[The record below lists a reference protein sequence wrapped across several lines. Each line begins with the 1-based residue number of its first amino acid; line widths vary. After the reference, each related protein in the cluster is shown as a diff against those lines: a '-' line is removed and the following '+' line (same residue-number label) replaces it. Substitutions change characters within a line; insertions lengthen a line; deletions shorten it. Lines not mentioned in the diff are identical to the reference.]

1 MKFVKILLK
10 AVLWIVVVVVVAL
23 LVSPLWVGPVG
34 RLVAN
39 AVVPGKVQAD
49 FHLGHL
55 SVNPYTARFELGD
68 MQLANPKGYSEK
80 YAVTVGEIVL
90 DAKTTTLFSDVI
102 HVEEIKVKDVF
113 VSLVSGGQYDV
124 NNFEQIQ
131 YNLAGGKEKYE
142 AAKAEE
148 EKAAQEKK
156 PETEAEEKEK
166 KVIIDRLE
174 ISGLKI
180 QLGPVPITIPSIT
193 LTDIGKES
201 GGSTLEDAWTAIL
214 DGIVKAAGALG
225 EQLKAFTGVLGD
237 AAGKAK
243 DAVHAGVKAVGEGA
257 GKAMDAVGGGAKV
270 VGEGASSAVK
280 AVGEGAG
287 SVADAVGEGAGKAV
301 DAVSSGVK
309 AVGEGAGKAVDA
321 VKSLF

>member
-55 SVNPYTARFELGD
+55 SANPYTARFELGD

-243 DAVHAGVKAVGEGA
+243 DAVHAGVKAVGDEHELMMITNA
-257 GKAMDAVGGGAKV
+257 GTIIQLRMDDINVCSRV
-270 VGEGASSAVK
+270 T
-280 AVGEGAG
+280 
-287 SVADAVGEGAGKAV
+287 
-301 DAVSSGVK
+301 SGVK
-309 AVGEGAGKAVDA
+309 MINVDEGVTVAKIAKVRADSDIVREDA
-321 VKSLF
+321 AEEAP